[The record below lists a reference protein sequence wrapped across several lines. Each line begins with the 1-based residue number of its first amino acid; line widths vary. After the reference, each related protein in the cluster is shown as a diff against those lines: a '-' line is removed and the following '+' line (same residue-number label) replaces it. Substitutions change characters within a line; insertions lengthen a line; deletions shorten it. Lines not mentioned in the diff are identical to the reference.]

1 MATNDNNR
9 QFDDF
14 KKNLRESAK
23 LQQELNSGIDKY
35 FEALR
40 NIGEVQQSL
49 AHSKEQIAKLDKE
62 LTEYKEREIEI
73 EKELKSKITPS
84 RKQALKD
91 ELALLRQKSR
101 LQRGI
106 VEALEDEVTELERQ
120 NDVYIEQVRNVNKL
134 ALGLNSIKKGA
145 AKLPGLLKNGFSN
158 LKAMGIFE
166 MDKEIRLAGKSLNV
180 TGKNFTK
187 FEKNILGAANTTNQW
202 GVNAKELAKAQQ
214 AYSEEIGRSVILG
227 EEALIAVGE
236 IAKGTGLGTEGA
248 AAMVAEMDKFGLS
261 VEGSRD
267 LVEETVKT
275 AAKMGVNSAK
285 AVKSLQNGLKLA
297 QKFTFKGGVKGLTTM
312 ANEAARLKL
321 DMDGIAGLAEKV
333 FRPEGAVEMA
343 AQLQVMGGEFAKLGD
358 PMQLMFKA
366 RNDFAGFAKDIG
378 KATAE
383 FVDFNGEIKGGLAAD
398 RMREIAKITGISVEK
413 LQEMGQAQARLNEF
427 GGQISTDITN
437 EEDRALIASLAQMKD
452 GKVTV
457 RLGTADPLNIK
468 DLKKAD
474 LERFKKQKVTL
485 AQRAK
490 EAETF
495 DEVLSNFVNEL
506 KSSMVPIA
514 NELKKGLGKTLIDLM
529 KEWRTNGL
537 YEKLRDFAEMGGKL
551 ASGLGEAVVGLG
563 KPIVNFVAEWPKLSA
578 TLLLLFGP
586 AKWFANGMM
595 MRRGFNA
602 AGGFGGGIGGGTGGA
617 GGGGGFGSR
626 AFRTVKGAGLGK
638 NFMSAAGSPL
648 AKIGGIATAL
658 LAGMDEW
665 STNTQTGMDTGENLF
680 RSGSKAVGS
689 GLGAWGGAA
698 AGAAIGS
705 VIPVVGTLLGGLIG
719 GALGAWGGGAL
730 GGGLGDAV
738 YGNRVNQVAPN
749 QSLNLNDGIINFNPN
764 DKFMKLGSSA
774 MIAGTNVNGNKE
786 LAKAITNDDGSGEVK
801 HKFDDLNINIS
812 LNSDTSWLNRI
823 GEDIANDR
831 QFIRELTIKIQEE
844 IRMAIGGGKLSPNPI

>member
-14 KKNLRESAK
+14 KNNLQQSAK
-23 LQQELNSGIDKY
+23 LQAELNSGVDKY
-35 FEALR
+35 FEALK
-40 NIGEVQQSL
+40 NIGEVQQSIE
-49 AHSKEQIAKLDKE
+49 HSKEQIKKLDQE
-62 LTEYKEREIEI
+62 LTEFKSRELEI

-84 RKQALKD
+84 KKQALKE

-106 VEALEDEVTELERQ
+106 VDALEDEVTELERQ
-120 NDVYIEQVRNVNKL
+120 NDIYVEQVRNVNKL

-145 AKLPGLLKNGFSN
+145 AKLPGIIKNGFGN

-180 TGKNFTK
+180 TGKNFKK
-187 FEKNILGAANTTNQW
+187 FENNILGAANTTNQW
-202 GVNAKELAKAQQ
+202 GVNAKDLAKAQQ

-236 IAKGTGLGTEGA
+236 IAKGTGLGTDGA
-248 AAMVAEMDKFGLS
+248 AAMVAEMDRFGVS

-285 AVKSLQNGLKLA
+285 AIKSLQNGLKLA

-427 GGQISTDITN
+427 GGKISTDITD
-437 EEDRALIASLAQMKD
+437 EDDRALIASLAEMKD

-468 DLKKAD
+468 DLTKTQLQD
-474 LERFKKQKVTL
+474 FKNQKVTL

-490 EAETF
+490 DAETF
-495 DEVLSNFVNEL
+495 DEVLNNFVNEF

-514 NELKKGLGKTLIDLM
+514 KELKDGLGKTLINLM
-529 KEWRTNGL
+529 KEWEANDL
-537 YEKLRDFAEMGGKL
+537 YGKLRNFAEVGGKI

-563 KPIVNFVAEWPKLSA
+563 KPIVNFIAEWPKISA
-578 TLLLLFGP
+578 GLLLLFGP

-602 AGGFGGGIGGGTGGA
+602 AGGFGGGAGGSGGGL
-617 GGGGGFGSR
+617 GSR
-626 AFRTVKGAGLGK
+626 AFGTTPGAGIGK
-638 NFMSAAGSPL
+638 NFMSAAKSPL

-665 STNTQTGMDTGENLF
+665 STNAEGGMDTGENLF
-680 RSGSKAVGS
+680 RSGAKGVGS

-705 VIPVVGTLLGGLIG
+705 VVPVIGTLIGGLIG

-738 YGNRVNQVAPN
+738 YGDKQNRAAPN
-749 QSLNLNDGIINFNPN
+749 NALKLNDGIINFNPN
-764 DKFMKLGSSA
+764 DKFMTLGSSA

-786 LAKAITNDDGSGEVK
+786 LAKAMTNDNGGGEVK

-844 IRMAIGGGKLSPNPI
+844 IRMAIGGGKLNPNPL